1 LLLDL
6 HISSLDAA
14 LRVLAAMITP
24 ALLISASGTFILST
38 SSRLGRV
45 VDRVRALS
53 ERIEELIHGG
63 DEMEM
68 REERQAMY
76 IQQMG
81 QLSTRS
87 HLLQRSLTF
96 FYFASGMFV
105 LTSVAI
111 GMISFVNER
120 WHIHWVPLALGIV
133 GALAMLVGSILLV
146 REANLAV
153 HSLEEEMAFLATLVQ
168 RHDQGSSHV

>member
-1 LLLDL
+1 
-6 HISSLDAA
+6 
-14 LRVLAAMITP
+14 MITP
-24 ALLISASGTFILST
+24 ALLISAAGTFILSR

-45 VDRVRALS
+45 VDRVRKLS
-53 ERIEELIHGG
+53 DRIEELIHGG
-63 DEMEM
+63 SEIEM
-68 REERQAMY
+68 RQERQDMY

-111 GMISFVNER
+111 GVISFINER
-120 WHIHWVPLALGIV
+120 WRIQWVPLALGIV
-133 GALAMLVGSILLV
+133 GALAMLGGSILLI
-146 REANLAV
+146 REARLAV
-153 HSLEEEMAFLATLVQ
+153 HSLEQEMAFLATLVK
-168 RHDQGSSHV
+168 RHDQGTSSV